1 MRRGAGV
8 VCAVVAVGAA
18 GCGIHTL
25 QAVSLPAPTCES
37 SAPTPLLDQITF
49 GDAPSEAAHA
59 FSGTNTILGTGAFT
73 LPNRRIDVGAPLVL
87 QLAAAP
93 DAQNYLTI
101 KLWGSDPDPAVL
113 FLYVGDTR
121 VGAYQGDLSELD
133 LNVGESAFPER
144 FVYVTYPVPRTAT
157 DGKISVAFKIDAVGS
172 VSSFA
177 PAGQQE
183 QPLTA
188 PTRPI
193 YAAYV
198 HTDPFFTPPAT
209 EAQGTPPV
217 LTTRSAPAG
226 YPDFAAVH
234 QDTDDAVTTLLG
246 WQLYGADWDAA
257 VAAGQVPAAI
267 VGLFASG
274 TTTTRFSTAQ
284 AWKDWAASA
293 TTTANS
299 TVVNAVAVL
308 ALIYQSPW
316 SHYHGSPDILARA
329 TRALDSL
336 ALMEGSNGAF
346 TSPTWVGA
354 PSRSPALGS
363 STEGSG
369 TKALGRAVVT
379 LADAL
384 ATAGLLDVAVDDDN
398 DLTTPPV
405 PRRQAWADMLV
416 RHRDFLTSAAG
427 RSEETMY
434 DQSQVEALWLAN
446 DAVAILAPARALPRD
461 TALSYVDSAVGISDG
476 PIGGRSVSPKGLPL
490 MPNGTL
496 NGSYD
501 GRLGF
506 RTIHSMCALALL
518 TADAG
523 VRTRC
528 LDAIHA
534 TAAFLYPS
542 GDAGNR
548 TTRAEG
554 IITAEINRNPG
565 FVEYGG
571 NPYAAAVLAD
581 PVAVRSLQLQLAE
594 YAPLGPP
601 TTDILF
607 PENLA
612 LYLQDLPN
620 VENVASLPDGAYR
633 FPMEDGQ
640 PDFVWADEAAATS
653 AVRNCG
659 ERLYA
664 TLNWRHGFTDGE
676 ADVAHTRVNS
686 LARVH
691 LSHDGFDRIATIV
704 MDSPAGFGR
713 FYTAAF
719 GPYLIGM
726 NLSSDTR
733 YELAAFA
740 SPAESFELVTHRPTA
755 ATTAVD
761 VPPLATRVL
770 YRQMR

>member
-1 MRRGAGV
+1 MIAIL
-8 VCAVVAVGAA
+8 AVGGAT
-18 GCGIHTL
+18 GCGVHNL
-25 QAVSLPAPTCES
+25 QAVSLPAPICEP

-59 FSGTNTILGTGAFT
+59 FAGANTILGTGAFN
-73 LPNRRIDVGAPLVL
+73 LPNRRIAVGAPLVF

-93 DAQNYLTI
+93 NVQNYLTI

-113 FLYVGDTR
+113 FLYVGETR

-133 LNVGESAFPER
+133 LNVGEAAFPER
-144 FVYVTYPVPRTAT
+144 FTYVTYPVPRTAT
-157 DGKISVAFKIDAVGS
+157 DGRISVAFKIDAVGS

-177 PAGQQE
+177 PAGQEE
-183 QPLTA
+183 QPLTD

-209 EAQGTPPV
+209 DMQGTPPV
-217 LTTRSAPAG
+217 LTTRSAQAG
-226 YPDFAAVH
+226 YPDFAGIH
-234 QDTDDAVTTLLG
+234 QDTDAAVTTLLG
-246 WQLYGADWDAA
+246 WQLFGADWDVA
-257 VAAGQVPAAI
+257 VAAGRVPAAV

-293 TTTANS
+293 TTAANS
-299 TVVNAVAVL
+299 TIVNAVAVL
-308 ALIYQSPW
+308 ALIHESPW
-316 SHYHGSPDILARA
+316 SRYHGNPEILARA

-336 ALMEGSNGAF
+336 ALMQGSNGAF
-346 TSPTWVGA
+346 TSATWVGA
-354 PSRSPALGS
+354 PGRSPALGR

-369 TKALGRAVVT
+369 TKALGRAVMI

-384 ATAGLLDVAVDDDN
+384 AAAGVLDVVVDDD
-398 DLTTPPV
+398 DDPTTPPV

-416 RHRDFLTSAAG
+416 RQRDLLASAAG
-427 RSEETMY
+427 RSHETMY

-446 DAVAILAPARALPRD
+446 DAVAILAPTRALPRG
-461 TALSYVDSAVGISDG
+461 TALAEVNTAVGISDG

-490 MPNGTL
+490 MPSGTL
-496 NGSYD
+496 DGSYD
-501 GRLGF
+501 GRFGF

-518 TADAG
+518 TADGG
-523 VRTRC
+523 VRGRC

-542 GDAGNR
+542 GDAGNH
-548 TTRAEG
+548 TLRAEG
-554 IITAEINRNPG
+554 SITAEINRSPG
-565 FVEYGG
+565 YVEYGG
-571 NPYAAAVLAD
+571 NPFAAAVLGD
-581 PVAVRSLQLQLAE
+581 PVAMRSLQLQLAQH
-594 YAPLGPP
+594 AALGPP
-601 TTDILF
+601 TPNILF

-620 VENVASLPDGAYR
+620 VEKVVSLPDGAYR

-640 PDFVWADEAAATS
+640 PDFVWADEAAATT
-653 AVRNCG
+653 AIRNCG
-659 ERLYA
+659 ERLYT
-664 TLNWRHGFTDGE
+664 TLNWRHGFTDGVLD
-676 ADVAHTRVNS
+676 AAHARVND

-691 LSHDGFDRIATIV
+691 LTRDGYDRIATIA
-704 MDSPAGFGR
+704 MESPAGFGR

-733 YELAAFA
+733 YQLPVFA
-740 SPAESFELVTHRPTA
+740 PPANGFELVTRRRTA
-755 ATTAVD
+755 AATAVD
-761 VPPLATRVL
+761 VPPLSTRVL
-770 YRQMR
+770 YRQTR